1 MNKLQEIRDALQ
13 KYAADE
19 AECHVRGMTHIPK
32 TASEALSTLDA
43 LMETHVLVLKEPTSG
58 MLDDGYAMDC
68 VPVGKLERAYK
79 AMIAAAQEKK

>member
-1 MNKLQEIRDALQ
+1 MSCQ
-13 KYAADE
+13 
-19 AECHVRGMTHIPK
+19 GMTHIPK

-79 AMIAAAQEKK
+79 AMIAAAQEKNNVRRKMEIANRTPDQQQRDG